1 MTTEDVRS
9 SPLCQRV
16 WDRLV
21 QGADVSGDAE
31 LGEHL
36 RSCMA
41 CYRALSE
48 LRDAPRIAAMLRA
61 DTAATTGAR
70 QGQVDDS
77 FWDQLATR
85 TGDAVA
91 AAMARPNKRRP
102 LRLAVV
108 GVVLA
113 AAASWMLFLRGPG
126 STTNGG
132 APGVSGGGVA
142 AVDDGTPAEE
152 IDLADVAG
160 LDDMALRTLLERLR
174 AGAGEAGA
182 VAATDTADE
191 ADVLDDD
198 SELDEVLAELDGPA
212 LRRVHR
218 SLAGTTL

>member
-1 MTTEDVRS
+1 MTTEDVQALL
-9 SPLCQRV
+9 LCQRV

-61 DTAATTGAR
+61 DAAATGAR
-70 QGQVDDS
+70 QRDES

-85 TGDAVA
+85 TGDAAA
-91 AAMARPNKRRP
+91 AAMARPSKRRP
-102 LRLAVV
+102 MRLAVV

-113 AAASWMLFLRGPG
+113 AAASWMLFLRAPG
-126 STTNGG
+126 STTNGD
-132 APGVSGGGVA
+132 APDVSGGGVA
-142 AVDDGTPAEE
+142 VVHMTTGRPARKSTS
-152 IDLADVAG
+152 LTSRGWTRRRCARCSSGCA
-160 LDDMALRTLLERLR
+160 R
-174 AGAGEAGA
+174 APAKRARSRRRA
-182 VAATDTADE
+182 ADE

-212 LRRVHR
+212 LRRVQR

>member
-1 MTTEDVRS
+1 MTTEDSRS
-9 SPLCQRV
+9 SPVCQRV

-21 QGADVSGDAE
+21 QGADVSSDAE

-36 RSCMA
+36 GSCMA

-61 DTAATTGAR
+61 DAAATGAR
-70 QGQVDDS
+70 DES

-85 TGDAVA
+85 TGDAAA
-91 AAMARPNKRRP
+91 AAMARPRKRRP
-102 LRLAVV
+102 VRLAAV
-108 GVVLA
+108 GAVLA
-113 AAASWMLFLRGPG
+113 AAASWMLFVRAPT

-132 APGVSGGGVA
+132 APGVSGAGVA
-142 AVDDGTPAEE
+142 LVDDGTPSEE
-152 IDLADVAG
+152 VDLADVAG
-160 LDDMALRTLLERLR
+160 MDETALRTLLERLR

-182 VAATDTADE
+182 LAATNAADD
-191 ADVLDDD
+191 ADMLDDE

-212 LRRVHR
+212 LRRVQR

>member
-1 MTTEDVRS
+1 
-9 SPLCQRV
+9 
-16 WDRLV
+16 V

-61 DTAATTGAR
+61 DTAAATGA
-70 QGQVDDS
+70 GPGDDR

-91 AAMARPNKRRP
+91 AAMARPSKRRP

-132 APGVSGGGVA
+132 APGSSEGWGRGGAGGG
-142 AVDDGTPAEE
+142 
-152 IDLADVAG
+152 
-160 LDDMALRTLLERLR
+160 
-174 AGAGEAGA
+174 
-182 VAATDTADE
+182 
-191 ADVLDDD
+191 
-198 SELDEVLAELDGPA
+198 
-212 LRRVHR
+212 RRNAR
-218 SLAGTTL
+218 RGDRPR